1 MMATESTEVTDTIP
15 SSEAT
20 APRQRPTEDV
30 GVVSE
35 ELWAELN
42 ELAFT
47 MTDDEA
53 ERIYRR
59 RDVTSVL
66 EPKCDRC
73 MVYQGMCTDALK
85 SVHRLSAMVTELE
98 ELRPQCEVLKKQVA
112 ESQIQ
117 IEESLQAEHVL
128 KTRAETA
135 EAEAAQAK
143 EKFDALEKDFDVM
156 AKAAEEGKKHAH
168 EANAWR
174 VKYERTSEL
183 SIKIQ
188 QKRKADMENFDKV
201 FNLASG
207 YYKEVKHLTASRS
220 AIRKEFNKLSKLVKT
235 YVPVMFSVIKS
246 AMSLPMFKTELPNN
260 IQQDAEKLC
269 TGDVERA
276 FELDYPDHCSDT
288 DEDDDDGM
296 SSELERLVGCVKLTK
311 KPVESKLPWKPSL
324 TVTVPRKGEKVPVQ
338 PVEEQ
343 SSNVADIPAIA
354 TVPEPEPLP
363 SVMEPGPSEL
373 VEPSIEQL
381 GDEEAD
387 ALLEVGAEA
396 ITMPVPR
403 LSTRGG
409 PRGRGR
415 RGRGARQTPASA
427 AQPQALEVF
436 AVNKSYEE
444 ILASKLKRKVD
455 VPETTASTS
464 TMKHMSIHGKKTMS
478 VREQQEAQMKISV
491 KEKVAL
497 MKKKEEA
504 ERVRTLDDDIEGD
517 DACSPAAE
525 EAADNV
531 APASKAVESESPKKS
546 TVEDFSIAR
555 NDLLLSASPSPA
567 SSVIEGEEGAA
578 EREELSAQVPS
589 LDEEKCEE
597 TVVQA
602 GDDEIGMDTV
612 GPAAAEKGD
621 SFDARESSAT
631 QKRKPTLVDVAKD
644 LIIDCDIPISFIDQI
659 LDSEGTEKPPE
670 ATSSPY
676 EESKS
681 RVTTQIEIDMDL
693 DLAESSETAHTEE
706 FLEGEERGPELNV
719 VLNSAES
726 SVPIV
731 AQPPTEGGDT
741 ARNEEFTLTVQESE
755 AVTVKMGPNVIGEK
769 EVDGAAQ
776 KDMDRSESTVEPV
789 ANKMASISSAAETE
803 PRGVECGKEE
813 SVMSKPALAGD
824 TKRAIGFARRLLVD
838 LEEMLTPIHGG
849 EDGEQ
854 MMSIPSSGKVVAEQ
868 LDESKTRPEGAS
880 SSPEKNRSHVDEEAD
895 ASSCTV
901 EKVIDATPVTTPEVS
916 ENLSNKS
923 PSKRQPPVRRLS
935 AKDRDLAMQL
945 HAQLNPRSLR
955 SRRESE
961 SDSQNPRSASVEH
974 DTTMKHGRRKM
985 RTLSDSQKND
995 AEMAGSLE
1003 MVLKKNLSE
1012 SKDMGGTSAPLGFA
1026 IVAESKTSIERDTEA
1041 RSEQTPKKIRAD
1053 DVSHDVL
1060 AIACDNSTQEGDVVK
1075 KLPTPAKVSETTT
1088 DLFDEILAGARSNTT
1103 SQRKVAKRKKVPAP
1117 KKVHTSGDHAS
1128 KSKLA
1133 DGEISVGPSV
1143 SQENKASADTSC
1155 VVEREST
1162 EEAPSCSEPAPNIE
1176 VHSRL
1181 LSPSSSRES
1190 VKDKGASDSMSV
1202 AGRTRHGSTGKR
1214 STTNVEFDSRQQPQ
1228 VQKQQSEQVTPSK
1241 QTEEMAGTP
1250 RKRKLDLKKST
1261 TTEEAPTESL
1271 TGGLESFEHMSSPR
1285 RTRASG
1291 LRTSAV
1297 KFSPEPTPP
1306 ARVSTRTEPLAPRK
1320 RRLEGHP
1327 SVGSLSESQ
1336 KPEERKRRL
1345 EEEKVSKTTTNIA
1358 RKGPQDDVS
1367 SPKATKTE
1375 SMKTPLQ
1382 ATKLRR
1388 HADGNATEALSSEG
1402 PPSRVTRRTG
1412 PVAPRKRRFNEDDT
1426 GISKPESNVAD
1437 VVGAASVCSQDSIS
1451 ASGQGIATRIEEQH
1465 NEPTTSSQESD
1476 DEDRLCV
1483 AEDEA
1488 TENAE
1493 HSPSSAPIC
1502 GDDEMHLVIDDGE
1515 EERLVVQDREEQRLD
1530 VDDEKTAE
1538 KEKNVHDKA
1547 ETSERVSEDSVN
1559 KGLVGQ
1565 EKTQTS
1571 TSNEDAAGSAD
1582 EQAVLK
1588 PLKVTGRGTT
1598 DKAKKSKVL
1607 PEAGMR
1613 PGASKSTSRSMGA
1626 LGAAKRS
1633 VPDFKAGPAAMEK
1646 FNATLSRQLKRG
1658 QPKAPI
1664 AASSRTA
1671 KPPPSSESPIKVS
1684 STTRCAPPR
1693 PVIAA
1698 PARGLKR
1705 KREESL
1711 KKLLEG
1717 ALLSEQKI
1725 EVIRNNLAEHLE
1737 EISNMSPQVFAVAMT
1752 QCSLNLHSGDMWT
1765 IVQKN
1770 CRDCDSSHIRNT
1782 KEDTFLQNC
1791 RELGGKAEIWLH
1803 YVEKMKFVFATQ
1815 NPNPIY
1821 SGRYIRLFMQ
1831 ALRETGDLISWD
1843 EKKDCLRTVLTI
1855 LYLQDIRIAIKAT
1868 TFALLTPYYNLLDWM
1883 KDRDC
1888 PFSVLLSLAVT
1899 TAHMEGKVL
1908 LWAWF
1913 QQFAEELPLQD
1924 VSTENV
1930 KKAFDN
1936 LITSLD
1942 ECAEKRAHQM
1952 GNDTPI
1958 PTTFEENALCK
1969 WAIAYLSPCNGSHV
1983 NLRFTLN
1990 CLMNTCISCIKM
2002 AMNPR
2007 ALGGNKAWSD
2017 VYKVSNRSNLFIG
2030 ITMCALSYRD
2040 DLSVS
2045 RDVCDLLNNEIPLI
2059 REVRDELAALTA
2071 TDRPWVNVYRDI
2083 VGNLIT
2089 FLQMT
2094 LKESHEAGSVH
2105 VGVHDEEL
2113 WHHFEEV
2120 FEEHWRALVTFFAPL
2135 SLLTSRNIH
2144 FQTDY

>member
-1 MMATESTEVTDTIP
+1 MATESTDITDTIP

-30 GVVSE
+30 GEVSD
-35 ELWAELN
+35 ELWTELN

-73 MVYQGMCTDALK
+73 LVYQGMCTDALK

-311 KPVESKLPWKPSL
+311 KPVESKLPRKPSL
-324 TVTVPRKGEKVPVQ
+324 TVTVPRKGEKMPVQ
-338 PVEEQ
+338 SVKEQ
-343 SSNVADIPAIA
+343 SSNVDDIPATA
-354 TVPEPEPLP
+354 AVPEPEPLP
-363 SVMEPGPSEL
+363 SVTEPGPSEL
-373 VEPSIEQL
+373 VEQSIEQL

-403 LSTRGG
+403 LSTRGV

-427 AQPQALEVF
+427 TQPQALEVF

-444 ILASKLKRKVD
+444 ILASKLKRKID
-455 VPETTASTS
+455 VPETTASAS

-504 ERVRTLDDDIEGD
+504 ERVRTLDEDIEGD
-517 DACSPAAE
+517 DACSPAAD
-525 EAADNV
+525 EAGDTV
-531 APASKAVESESPKKS
+531 APASKTAENESPKKS

-567 SSVIEGEEGAA
+567 SSVVEGEEGAA
-578 EREELSAQVPS
+578 EREELSAQVLP
-589 LDEEKCEE
+589 LDEGKCDE
-597 TVVQA
+597 TVVQT
-602 GDDEIGMDTV
+602 GDDEVGMDTV
-612 GPAAAEKGD
+612 GGVAAETRD
-621 SFDARESSAT
+621 SADARESSAT
-631 QKRKPTLVDVAKD
+631 QKGKPTLVDVAKD
-644 LIIDCDIPISFIDQI
+644 LIIDCDIPINFIDQI
-659 LDSEGTEKPPE
+659 LDGEGTEKLPE
-670 ATSSPY
+670 ATPSPY

-693 DLAESSETAHTEE
+693 GLAESSETAHAQE
-706 FLEGEERGPELNV
+706 FSEGEERGPELNV
-719 VLNSAES
+719 DLNSAES

-731 AQPPTEGGDT
+731 AQPPNEGEDT
-741 ARNEEFTLTVQESE
+741 ARNEELTLTVQENE
-755 AVTVKMGPNVIGEK
+755 AVTEKKGPNLIAEK
-769 EVDGAAQ
+769 EVDDAAQ
-776 KDMDRSESTVEPV
+776 KDMDLSASPAAPV
-789 ANKMASISSAAETE
+789 ANQMASISSTAETE
-803 PRGVECGKEE
+803 TRGVECGKEE
-813 SVMSKPALAGD
+813 SVISKPALAGD
-824 TKRAIGFARRLLVD
+824 TRRAIGFAKRLLVD
-838 LEEMLTPIHGG
+838 LEEKLTPIYGG
-849 EDGEQ
+849 EDGE
-854 MMSIPSSGKVVAEQ
+854 MMSISSSEKVVAEQ
-868 LDESKTRPEGAS
+868 LVESKTGPEGAS
-880 SSPEKNRSHVDEEAD
+880 SPPEKNRSPVEEEAD
-895 ASSCTV
+895 ASSCTM
-901 EKVIDATPVTTPEVS
+901 EKVIDATPEGILEVS
-916 ENLSNKS
+916 EDLPNKS
-923 PSKRQPPVRRLS
+923 PSKRQHPVRRLS

-961 SDSQNPRSASVEH
+961 SDSQNLQSASVEH
-974 DTTMKHGRRKM
+974 DTAMKQGRRKM
-985 RTLSDSQKND
+985 RTLSDSQRND
-995 AEMAGSLE
+995 AEVTLE
-1003 MVLKKNLSE
+1003 MDLKKNFSE
-1012 SKDMGGTSAPLGFA
+1012 SKDLSETSAPLGFA
-1026 IVAESKTSIERDTEA
+1026 NVAESKTSTERDTEA
-1041 RSEQTPKKIRAD
+1041 RNEETPKKIRAD

-1060 AIACDNSTQEGDVVK
+1060 ASARDNSTQEGDVVK

-1103 SQRKVAKRKKVPAP
+1103 SQRKIAKRKKVPAP
-1117 KKVHTSGDHAS
+1117 KKAHTSGDHAS
-1128 KSKLA
+1128 KSKPT

-1143 SQENKASADTSC
+1143 SQENGASADTSS

-1162 EEAPSCSEPAPNIE
+1162 EEAPSRSEPAPNIE

-1228 VQKQQSEQVTPSK
+1228 VQKQQSEQVTLSK

-1250 RKRKLDLKKST
+1250 SKRKLDPKKST
-1261 TTEEAPTESL
+1261 TTQEAPTESV
-1271 TGGLESFEHMSSPR
+1271 TEGRDSFERMSSPPR
-1285 RTRASG
+1285 RTRTSV
-1291 LRTSAV
+1291 LRTSAK
-1297 KFSPEPTPP
+1297 KFSPEPPPP

-1327 SVGSLSESQ
+1327 TDGSLSESQ
-1336 KPEERKRRL
+1336 KPEEVITSPRFKNVVSTDNEDVTLSPTTRRAGTPAIRKRRL
-1345 EEEKVSKTTTNIA
+1345 EEEKVTKTTTNIA
-1358 RKGPQDDVS
+1358 RKDPQDDVL

-1375 SMKTPLQ
+1375 SVKT

-1388 HADGNATEALSSEG
+1388 HADGNATEALSNEG

-1426 GISKPESNVAD
+1426 GMSKSRSNIAD
-1437 VVGAASVCSQDSIS
+1437 VVGVASVCSQDSTS
-1451 ASGQGIATRIEEQH
+1451 ALGEGTATRIEEQH

-1493 HSPSSAPIC
+1493 HSPLSVPVY
-1502 GDDEMHLVIDDGE
+1502 GEDEMHLVIDDGE
-1515 EERLVVQDREEQRLD
+1515 EERLVIQDREEQRLI

-1547 ETSERVSEDSVN
+1547 ENSERVDNVN
-1559 KGLVGQ
+1559 NQ
-1565 EKTQTS
+1565 EEAQTS
-1571 TSNEDAAGSAD
+1571 TSNEDATGSAD

-1588 PLKVTGRGTT
+1588 PLKVTGKCATG
-1598 DKAKKSKVL
+1598 KAKKSVVV

-1613 PGASKSTSRSMGA
+1613 PAASKSISRNVGA

-1658 QPKAPI
+1658 RTKTPVT
-1664 AASSRTA
+1664 ASSRTA

-1684 STTRCAPPR
+1684 STTKSAPPR
-1693 PVIAA
+1693 PVVAA

-1705 KREESL
+1705 KREENSIESTPVVKKPQPEETSL

-1725 EVIRNNLAEHLE
+1725 EVIRNNLAERLD

-1782 KEDTFLQNC
+1782 KEETFLQNC

-1803 YVEKMKFVFATQ
+1803 YIEKMKFVFATQ

-1868 TFALLTPYYNLLDWM
+1868 TFALLTPYYNLLGWM

-1936 LITSLD
+1936 LVTSLD
-1942 ECAEKRAHQM
+1942 ECAEKRALQM
-1952 GNDTPI
+1952 ENDTPI

-1983 NLRFTLN
+1983 NLRFTLS

-2007 ALGGNKAWSD
+2007 ALGGKKAWSD
-2017 VYKVSNRSNLFIG
+2017 VYKVSNRSNLLIG

-2040 DLSVS
+2040 DLSIS

-2071 TDRPWVNVYRDI
+2071 TDRPWINVYRDI

-2089 FLQMT
+2089 FLQ
-2094 LKESHEAGSVH
+2094 
-2105 VGVHDEEL
+2105 
-2113 WHHFEEV
+2113 V
-2120 FEEHWRALVTFFAPL
+2120 FTQYK
-2135 SLLTSRNIH
+2135 I
-2144 FQTDY
+2144 